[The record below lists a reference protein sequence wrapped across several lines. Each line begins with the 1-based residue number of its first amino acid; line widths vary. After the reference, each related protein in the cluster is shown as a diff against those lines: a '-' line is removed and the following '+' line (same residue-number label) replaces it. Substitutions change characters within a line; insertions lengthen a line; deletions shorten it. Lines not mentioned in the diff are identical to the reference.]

1 MSSLM
6 SLKQQDFDKEVVNS
20 NIPVLLDFWAEWCPP
35 CRMIAPLLEQLSEEY
50 QGKVKIMKVNVDDE
64 PDLATQFGITNIP
77 TLLFFKGGS
86 PYEKIVGAVP
96 KQKIKDIL
104 DKMIGA

>member
-6 SLKQQDFDKEVVNS
+6 PLKQEDFDKEVVNS

-35 CRMIAPLLEQLSEEY
+35 CRMIAPLLEQLADEY
-50 QGKVKIMKVNVDDE
+50 KGKVKIMKVNVDDE
-64 PDLATQFGITNIP
+64 PDLATQFGVTNIP
-77 TLLFFKGGS
+77 TLLFFKNGS

-104 DKMIGA
+104 DNMIGA